1 MAIEIC
7 RSLFSTVMSEMQT
20 WQASLAPCCV
30 IFLEFFLP
38 QSLNHWCG
46 KGMPPR
52 LVSFTVRSFLSIE
65 LWSYDYERKLKRF
78 CWEIMFYS
86 IHLRLS
92 SIFTSLGSANFSRTI
107 EGVLVDSNR
116 TVEGSTFSKGLELL
130 EDSEFPFVSKVFRA
144 LLLGGMLTNILGI
157 HQVVKRWSSAGKQW
171 MLGHLL

>member
-1 MAIEIC
+1 
-7 RSLFSTVMSEMQT
+7 
-20 WQASLAPCCV
+20 
-30 IFLEFFLP
+30 
-38 QSLNHWCG
+38 
-46 KGMPPR
+46 MPPR

-157 HQVVKRWSSAGKQW
+157 HQVVKR
-171 MLGHLL
+171 